1 MGRMPFVVELVTF
14 WLSLQACNLAG
25 ARQRFTL
32 GCGTIEI
39 VAHTKNQETPME
51 ERTLGRT
58 GHDSTVVTF
67 GTASLGR
74 VTQEAADTAVR
85 TILDHGVNHIDIA
98 PSYGE
103 AMERLAPWMPDL
115 RDRMFLGSKTNKRTK
130 DDAWE
135 DVRSILGR
143 LDVES
148 FDLFQ
153 LHGVTT
159 MEVLDQVTAPG
170 GTLETLVEMR
180 EQGLTKWLGI
190 TGHGPYAPSVQLEAL
205 CRFDF
210 DTIMFPLNAAM
221 FRDPNYRRDAEA
233 LLEQANTKNLGVQTI
248 KMIARGGWGD
258 GERDTTT
265 WYDPHRDQSQIDRV
279 LWWVL
284 SQPMHTAPSVGD
296 VTLMPMAL
304 DAAERFSPLSSNEQ
318 EDVIRSQS
326 PPLPHPDLAILP
338 AD

>member
-1 MGRMPFVVELVTF
+1 
-14 WLSLQACNLAG
+14 
-25 ARQRFTL
+25 
-32 GCGTIEI
+32 
-39 VAHTKNQETPME
+39 ME
-51 ERTLGRT
+51 KRTLGRT

-74 VTQEAADTAVR
+74 VTQEAADKATR
-85 TILDHGVNHIDIA
+85 TMLDHGVNHIDIA
-98 PSYGE
+98 PSYGQ
-103 AMERLAPWMPDL
+103 AMERLAPWMPEI
-115 RDRMFLGSKTNKRTK
+115 RDQVFLGTKTNKRTK
-130 DDAWE
+130 SEAWD

-143 LDVES
+143 LNVES

-159 MEVLDQVTAPG
+159 MELLDQVTAPG
-170 GTLETLVEMR
+170 GALETLVEMR

-205 CRFDF
+205 RRFDF

-221 FRDPNYRRDAEA
+221 HRDPNYRSDAEA
-233 LLEQANTKNLGVQTI
+233 LLEQANAKNLGIQTI

-258 GERDTTT
+258 NERDAST
-265 WYDPHRDQSQIDRV
+265 WYDPHRDQGEIDRA

-284 SQPMHTAPSVGD
+284 SQRMHTAPSVGD
-296 VTLMPMAL
+296 VTLMPKAL
-304 DAAERFSPLSSNEQ
+304 NAAERFSRLSADEQ

-326 PPLPHPDLAILP
+326 PPLPHPELAILP